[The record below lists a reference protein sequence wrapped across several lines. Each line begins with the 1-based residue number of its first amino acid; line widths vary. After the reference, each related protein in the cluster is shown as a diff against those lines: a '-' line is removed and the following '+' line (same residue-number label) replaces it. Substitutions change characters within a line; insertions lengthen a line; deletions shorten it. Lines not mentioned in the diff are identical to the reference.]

1 MAHFSAYARK
11 IKKIYHEKVSYI
23 PEKWNFLALI
33 LKNFLHFLIFQK
45 TESPQKFLIVSRK
58 KAFLIFPETETSKKF
73 LHFKKGNFLI
83 FQETETLKS
92 FLYSGS
98 NFLCSKNEKNP
109 LLKCFLCFR
118 KWNFLASRLK
128 SF

>member
-1 MAHFSAYARK
+1 MELSSFN
-11 IKKIYHEKVSYI
+11 IKKLLTFSHISGNGI
-23 PEKWNFLALI
+23 
-33 LKNFLHFLIFQK
+33 
-45 TESPQKFLIVSRK
+45 PQKNSYSFSK
-58 KAFLIFPETETSKKF
+58 ESFLIFPETETSKKF

-118 KWNFLASRLK
+118 KWNFLASSLK